1 MTGSKRGFSRERHG
15 PLKLAASLVA
25 LFGFGGS
32 WVAFGHGLHGRAAA
46 EAASTSLADSAPAEV
61 PSTTASPREPYQTPT
76 AALPSATP
84 VHSFKTYPRPRVTRG
99 S

>member
-25 LFGFGGS
+25 LIGFGGS

-46 EAASTSLADSAPAEV
+46 EAATSAVESAPAV
-61 PSTTASPREPYQTPT
+61 TTGPEEAYPAPT
-76 AALPSATP
+76 AALPSTTP

>member
-25 LFGFGGS
+25 LIGFGGS

-46 EAASTSLADSAPAEV
+46 EAASTSPAESAPAV
-61 PSTTASPREPYQTPT
+61 VSSTTASRQQAYQAPT

>member
-25 LFGFGGS
+25 LVGFGGS

-46 EAASTSLADSAPAEV
+46 EAASTSPADSAPAVV
-61 PSTTASPREPYQTPT
+61 PAGTAGPQEAYPAPA

>member
-25 LFGFGGS
+25 LIGFGGS

-46 EAASTSLADSAPAEV
+46 EAASTSLAESAPAV
-61 PSTTASPREPYQTPT
+61 A
-76 AALPSATP
+76 PSATAGP
-84 VHSFKTYPRPRVTRG
+84 PEAYPAPFAAQPSATSAPSFKTYPRPRVTRG